1 MGEPSQGTIHDAIRV
16 FVYGK
21 YSVQFTNA
29 NTTNGYLSSGRDAAG
44 SFADVY
50 DRDILIGIGDTLV
63 IDNQAGQLGH
73 PIKISTSPDNS
84 SPVAPEVTNTVQ
96 GDYRFTPNTYG
107 VWYYNCTAHSGMG
120 GRIIVAYDAFK
131 YQEEVSSNFTDID
144 IKPHPGSHWEFGQ
157 AYANKMYFDGK
168 VYQKQHTQK
177 PFRMTI
183 GDYFRFTNQDSTN
196 HPMLISDTSNGFE
209 SRDVVSNWQGNYY
222 FAPQRVGNYYLRSTG
237 SNPPPEII
245 LSCELPLYQN
255 RIGG

>member
-1 MGEPSQGTIHDAIRV
+1 
-16 FVYGK
+16 
-21 YSVQFTNA
+21 
-29 NTTNGYLSSGRDAAG
+29 
-44 SFADVY
+44 
-50 DRDILIGIGDTLV
+50 
-63 IDNQAGQLGH
+63 
-73 PIKISTSPDNS
+73 
-84 SPVAPEVTNTVQ
+84 
-96 GDYRFTPNTYG
+96 
-107 VWYYNCTAHSGMG
+107 MG

-157 AYANKMYFDGK
+157 ASANKMYFDGK